1 MEKEIERKY
10 IDDLILTYF
19 HQDYLLFGETI
30 DEIVTD
36 YLNCQHPITIISL
49 IREIN
54 NFIRNSDDVEK
65 DFQSLNYDEFVPELW
80 DTTALDFLNH
90 VSKLAQEYLDKDD

>member
-10 IDDLILTYF
+10 IDDLTLTYF
-19 HQDYLLFGETI
+19 HQDYQLFGETI
-30 DEIVTD
+30 DEIATD
-36 YLNCQHPITIISL
+36 YLNYPITIINL

-54 NFIRNSDDVEK
+54 NFSRNSNDVEK
-65 DFQSLNYDEFVPELW
+65 DFHSLNYHEFVPELW
-80 DTTALDFLNH
+80 ETTALDFLNH

>member
-19 HQDYLLFGETI
+19 HQDYQLFGETI
-30 DEIVTD
+30 DEIIDD
-36 YLNCQHPITIISL
+36 YLNCQYPITIISL
-49 IREIN
+49 IREIRI
-54 NFIRNSDDVEK
+54 FISNSDDVEK
-65 DFQSLNYDEFVPELW
+65 DFDSLNYNEFVPELW
-80 DTTALDFLNH
+80 ETTALDFLNH

>member
-1 MEKEIERKY
+1 MEREIERKY
-10 IDDLILTYF
+10 IDDLMITYF
-19 HQDYLLFGETI
+19 HQDYQLFGETI

-36 YLNCQHPITIISL
+36 YLNHQYPITIISL

-54 NFIRNSDDVEK
+54 IFIRNSDDVEK
-65 DFQSLNYDEFVPELW
+65 DFHSLNYNEFVPELW
-80 DTTALDFLNH
+80 ETTALDFLNH